1 MTVGYHSPGL
11 YCPSGWATS
20 GLVSRDKGEA
30 ISYSGSAVPTTTMD
44 SKSPDPYDYD
54 YQAYLL
60 AKALE
65 PEETMVGSCP
75 RYVNLRS
82 SNEIEELNANSFFQ
96 LYDR

>member
-1 MTVGYHSPGL
+1 
-11 YCPSGWATS
+11 
-20 GLVSRDKGEA
+20 
-30 ISYSGSAVPTTTMD
+30 MD

-65 PEETMVGSCP
+65 PEETMVVCCP

-82 SNEIEELNANSFFQ
+82 SNEIEELNANPFFQ